1 LKTTRSTRPGSKA
14 GSTLQEDKRQIL
26 VDKATALF
34 SEHGFQAVGVDWII
48 RDSDVARMTLYRHF
62 AGKDELIREVLL
74 QRHEYIFQSIS
85 QNMQPIAA
93 PKKRVKCIFDWYQ
106 SWFCTAEFAGCLF
119 ERALAEFGTKRP
131 LIWAAAVRFR
141 NSMTALIAGTLQ
153 EVVPPAAAKH
163 LGHVLM
169 MLLDGATVEA
179 RATNDARAAAVA
191 WVTAEKL
198 LDHEIGKSGALVAPR
213 AVGTRPAKR
222 TQPKK
227 PKHTV

>member
-1 LKTTRSTRPGSKA
+1 
-14 GSTLQEDKRQIL
+14 KRQIL
-26 VDKATALF
+26 VQKATALF

-74 QRHEYIFQSIS
+74 QRHQHIFDSIE

-93 PKKRVKCIFDWYQ
+93 PRQRVKCIFDWYR

-131 LIWAAAVRFR
+131 LISAAAVRFR
-141 NSMTALIAGTLQ
+141 NSMTDLMTGLLQ
-153 EVVPPAAAKH
+153 EMVPPAAAKH
-163 LGHVLM
+163 LAHVLM

-179 RATNDARAAAVA
+179 RATN
-191 WVTAEKL
+191 
-198 LDHEIGKSGALVAPR
+198 
-213 AVGTRPAKR
+213 
-222 TQPKK
+222 
-227 PKHTV
+227 

>member
-1 LKTTRSTRPGSKA
+1 MHR
-14 GSTLQEDKRQIL
+14 DKRQIL
-26 VDKATALF
+26 VEKATELF

-74 QRHEYIFQSIS
+74 QRHQYIFQSIARK
-85 QNMQPIAA
+85 MQPITD
-93 PKKRVKCIFDWYQ
+93 PKGRVKCIFDWYR

-131 LIWAAAVRFR
+131 LISEAAVLFR
-141 NSMTALIAGTLQ
+141 NSMTDLMTGILQALVL
-153 EVVPPAAAKH
+153 PAAAKR

-169 MLLDGATVEA
+169 MLLDGATLEA
-179 RATNDARAAAVA
+179 RATNDARSAAVA

-198 LDHEIGKSGALVAPR
+198 IDHEINS
-213 AVGTRPAKR
+213 KR
-222 TQPKK
+222 TRPKK
-227 PKHTV
+227 P